1 MNETI
6 AKHTLLFRAHT
17 ERQDAIASLERVK
30 VKRKGDT
37 QAINRA
43 QRRVEQATHR
53 LMQAERE
60 VFA

>member
-1 MNETI
+1 MNNVI
-6 AKHTLLFRAHT
+6 AKHVAMLRAT
-17 ERQDAIASLERVK
+17 QERQGAIENLERVK
-30 VKRKGDT
+30 HKGDT

-43 QRRVEQATHR
+43 QRRVNDATNR

>member
-1 MNETI
+1 MNDTI
-6 AKHTLLFRAHT
+6 AKHTLLFRAHQ
-17 ERQDAIASLERVK
+17 ERQDAIACLER

-37 QAINRA
+37 QAVNRA
-43 QRRVEQATHR
+43 QRRVNDATYR

>member
-1 MNETI
+1 MNGTI
-6 AKHTLLFRAHT
+6 RKHTLLLRANQ

-30 VKRKGDT
+30 RRGDT
-37 QAINRA
+37 QAVNRA
-43 QRRVEQATHR
+43 QRRVNDATHK

>member
-1 MNETI
+1 MNGTI
-6 AKHTLLFRAHT
+6 HKHTLLLRANQ

-30 VKRKGDT
+30 RRGDT
-37 QAINRA
+37 QAVNRA
-43 QRRVEQATHR
+43 QRRVNDATHR

>member
-1 MNETI
+1 MNDAI
-6 AKHTLLFRAHT
+6 AKHIAVSRAYT
-17 ERQDAIASLERVK
+17 ERQEAIRSLERVR
-30 VKRKGDT
+30 RKGDT

-43 QRRVEQATHR
+43 QRRVNDATHR

>member
-1 MNETI
+1 MNDTI
-6 AKHTLLFRAHT
+6 AKHLLLSRAYT
-17 ERQDAIASLERVK
+17 ERQEAIRSLERVR
-30 VKRKGDT
+30 RKGDT

-43 QRRVEQATHR
+43 QRRVNDATHR

>member
-1 MNETI
+1 MNTVI
-6 AKHTLLFRAHT
+6 AKHVAMLRAT
-17 ERQDAIASLERVK
+17 QERQAAIDSLSRVK
-30 VKRKGDT
+30 IKGDT

-43 QRRVEQATHR
+43 QRRVNDATHR

>member
-1 MNETI
+1 MNTVI
-6 AKHTLLFRAHT
+6 AKHVAMLRAT
-17 ERQDAIASLERVK
+17 QERQAAIDSLARVK
-30 VKRKGDT
+30 IKGDT

-43 QRRVEQATHR
+43 QRRVNDATHR

>member
-1 MNETI
+1 MNDAI
-6 AKHTLLFRAHT
+6 AKHAAMFRAHT
-17 ERQDAIASLERVK
+17 ERQDAIRSLERVR
-30 VKRKGDT
+30 RKGDT

-43 QRRVEQATHR
+43 QRRVDQATHR

>member
-1 MNETI
+1 MNDTL
-6 AKHTLLFRAHT
+6 AKHAAMFRAHQ
-17 ERQDAIASLERVK
+17 ERQDAIRSLER

-43 QRRVEQATHR
+43 QRRVEHATHR

-60 VFA
+60 AFT

>member
-1 MNETI
+1 MNDTI
-6 AKHTLLFRAHT
+6 AKQTLLFRAHQ
-17 ERQDAIASLERVK
+17 ERQDAIACLER

-37 QAINRA
+37 QA
-43 QRRVEQATHR
+43 VTYR

>member
-1 MNETI
+1 MNSAI
-6 AKHTLLFRAHT
+6 QKHVSMLRAT
-17 ERQDAIASLERVK
+17 QERQQAIESLER

-37 QAINRA
+37 QAVNRA
-43 QRRVEQATHR
+43 QRRVNDATHR

>member
-1 MNETI
+1 MNETL
-6 AKHTLLFRAHT
+6 AKHRLLFRAHQ
-17 ERQDAIASLERVK
+17 ERQAAIDSLER

-43 QRRVEQATHR
+43 QRRVNDATHR

>member
-1 MNETI
+1 MNDTI
-6 AKHTLLFRAHT
+6 SKHTLLFRAYQ
-17 ERQDAIASLERVK
+17 ERQDAIRSLER

>member
-1 MNETI
+1 MNDTI
-6 AKHTLLFRAHT
+6 SKHTLLFRAHQ
-17 ERQDAIASLERVK
+17 ERQDAIRSLER

-53 LMQAERE
+53 LMQTERE

>member
-1 MNETI
+1 MNDTI

-30 VKRKGDT
+30 RKGDT

-43 QRRVEQATHR
+43 QRRVNDATHR

>member
-1 MNETI
+1 MNDAI
-6 AKHTLLFRAHT
+6 VKHVAMLRAHQ
-17 ERQDAIASLERVK
+17 ERQDAIRSLER

-43 QRRVEQATHR
+43 QRRVNDATYR

-60 VFA
+60 VFS

>member
-1 MNETI
+1 MNDAI
-6 AKHTLLFRAHT
+6 GKHTLLFRAHR
-17 ERQDAIASLERVK
+17 ERQDAIARLER

-53 LMQAERE
+53 LMQAERQ

>member
-1 MNETI
+1 MNTAI
-6 AKHTLLFRAHT
+6 QKHVAMLRAT
-17 ERQDAIASLERVK
+17 QERQQAIDSLARVK
-30 VKRKGDT
+30 IKGDT

-43 QRRVEQATHR
+43 QRRVNDATHR

>member
-1 MNETI
+1 MSSAI
-6 AKHTLLFRAHT
+6 VKHVAILRAT
-17 ERQDAIASLERVK
+17 QERQEAIASLER

-43 QRRVEQATHR
+43 QRRVHDATHR

>member
-1 MNETI
+1 MSSAI
-6 AKHTLLFRAHT
+6 VKHVAMLRAT
-17 ERQDAIASLERVK
+17 QERQAAIESLERVN
-30 VKRKGDT
+30 RKGDT

-43 QRRVEQATHR
+43 QRRVHDATHR

>member
-1 MNETI
+1 MNTVI
-6 AKHTLLFRAHT
+6 AKHVAMLRAT
-17 ERQDAIASLERVK
+17 QARQAAIDSLARVK
-30 VKRKGDT
+30 IKGDT

-43 QRRVEQATHR
+43 QRRVNDATHR

>member
-1 MNETI
+1 MNDTI
-6 AKHTLLFRAHT
+6 AKHVAMLRAHT
-17 ERQDAIASLERVK
+17 ERQNAIASLER

-43 QRRVEQATHR
+43 QRRVDDATHR

>member
-1 MNETI
+1 MNDTI
-6 AKHTLLFRAHT
+6 AKHVAMLRAHQ
-17 ERQDAIASLERVK
+17 ERQDAIRSLER

-60 VFA
+60 VAA

>member
-1 MNETI
+1 MNDAI
-6 AKHTLLFRAHT
+6 AKHVAMLRAHQ
-17 ERQDAIASLERVK
+17 ERQDAMRSLER

-43 QRRVEQATHR
+43 QRRVDQATHR

>member
-1 MNETI
+1 MNDTI
-6 AKHTLLFRAHT
+6 ARHVVMLRAHT
-17 ERQDAIASLERVK
+17 ERQNAIASLEH

-43 QRRVEQATHR
+43 QRRVDQATHR

>member
-1 MNETI
+1 MNDAI
-6 AKHTLLFRAHT
+6 AKHIAMMRAT
-17 ERQDAIASLERVK
+17 RDRQDAIASLER

-43 QRRVEQATHR
+43 QSRANDATHR

-60 VFA
+60 ACHA

>member
-1 MNETI
+1 MNDTI
-6 AKHTLLFRAHT
+6 ARHTLLLRAT
-17 ERQDAIASLERVK
+17 RERQDAIARLER

-43 QRRVEQATHR
+43 QRRVNDATHR

-60 VFA
+60 VCA

>member
-1 MNETI
+1 MNDTI
-6 AKHTLLFRAHT
+6 AKHSLLTRAHQ
-17 ERQDAIASLERVK
+17 ERQDAIRSLER

-53 LMQAERE
+53 LMQAERD

>member
-1 MNETI
+1 MNGTI
-6 AKHTLLFRAHT
+6 HKHALLLRANQ

-30 VKRKGDT
+30 RRGDT
-37 QAINRA
+37 QAVNRA
-43 QRRVEQATHR
+43 QRRVNDATHK

>member
-1 MNETI
+1 MNDAI
-6 AKHTLLFRAHT
+6 AKHITLHRANR
-17 ERQDAIASLERVK
+17 ERQDAIRRLER

-53 LMQAERE
+53 LMQAERQ

>member
-1 MNETI
+1 MNSAI
-6 AKHTLLFRAHT
+6 QKHVSMLRAT
-17 ERQDAIASLERVK
+17 QERQQAIESLER

-37 QAINRA
+37 QGVNRA
-43 QRRVEQATHR
+43 QRRVDDATHR

>member
-1 MNETI
+1 MNDTI
-6 AKHTLLFRAHT
+6 HKHTLLFRAHQ
-17 ERQDAIASLERVK
+17 ERQDAIARLER

-37 QAINRA
+37 QAVNRA
-43 QRRVEQATHR
+43 QRRVDDATHR

>member
-1 MNETI
+1 MNDAI
-6 AKHTLLFRAHT
+6 AKHVAMLRAHQ
-17 ERQDAIASLERVK
+17 ERQDAIRSLER